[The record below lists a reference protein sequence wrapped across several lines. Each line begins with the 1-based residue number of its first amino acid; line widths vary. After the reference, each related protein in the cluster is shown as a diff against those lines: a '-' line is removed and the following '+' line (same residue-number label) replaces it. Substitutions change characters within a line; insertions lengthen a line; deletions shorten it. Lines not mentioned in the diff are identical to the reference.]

1 MSAVLPPPDRR
12 RPEPLWHQCE
22 RSIRAFIESGQWP
35 AGSQIPAED
44 RLCAMLGVSRITI
57 RHALRNLEEIGL
69 LRREHGR
76 GTFVRSATL
85 VAGARG
91 LTSFTEEMSNLGLK
105 AGSRLLDQE
114 VIAATG
120 ELAAALEIEEGA
132 SVLRIRRLRLGGDA
146 PVGVQTA
153 HLPLDRAAALASAG
167 ALEGS
172 LYTELESRCGI
183 VPEEAR
189 ETYRVALIDEPEA
202 ALLGIAVGSPVF
214 VVERTTAD
222 ARGVFEFTLSL
233 MRGDRYEIRSTL
245 RAKPF
250 FEERS

>member
-1 MSAVLPPPDRR
+1 
-12 RPEPLWHQCE
+12 
-22 RSIRAFIESGQWP
+22 
-35 AGSQIPAED
+35 
-44 RLCAMLGVSRITI
+44 
-57 RHALRNLEEIGL
+57 
-69 LRREHGR
+69 
-76 GTFVRSATL
+76 
-85 VAGARG
+85 
-91 LTSFTEEMSNLGLK
+91 MSNLGLK

-114 VIAATG
+114 VIAATT
-120 ELAAALEIEEGA
+120 ELAAALEIDEGA

-153 HLPLDRAAALASAG
+153 HLPLERAAALIG
-167 ALEGS
+167 VGPLEGS
-172 LYTELESRCGI
+172 LYAALEAHCGV

-189 ETYRVALIDEPEA
+189 ETYRVALIAEPEA
-202 ALLGIAVGSPVF
+202 ALLGVPAGSPVF

-245 RAKPF
+245 RAKPS